1 MLFNSVFVKKPEIC
15 FVIPDKPW
23 YVNEDILIA
32 KQSNIEQIFINGIEN
47 ALLISSFMICYSVI
61 TGNPSHI
68 VNKLNR
74 ITSKFMNFNNY
85 YFQSALTSSIISMFL
100 GVNAVLGYPNM
111 VNKKK

>member
-1 MLFNSVFVKKPEIC
+1 MLFNSGFVKKPTIC

-23 YVNEDILIA
+23 YVNENILIA

-47 ALLISSFMICYSVI
+47 ALFISSFMICDSVI
-61 TGNPSHI
+61 TGNPLHI
-68 VNKLNR
+68 VKNLNR
-74 ITSKFMNFNNY
+74 LSSKFMNFNNF

-100 GVNAVLGYPNM
+100 GVNTVLGYPNM

>member
-1 MLFNSVFVKKPEIC
+1 MLFNSGFVKKPQIC

-23 YVNEDILIA
+23 YVNENILIA

-68 VNKLNR
+68 VNKLNSNFE
-74 ITSKFMNFNNY
+74 IDYKFGTFTMY
-85 YFQSALTSSIISMFL
+85 DMSYQLCLS
-100 GVNAVLGYPNM
+100 GP
-111 VNKKK
+111 KK

>member
-1 MLFNSVFVKKPEIC
+1 
-15 FVIPDKPW
+15 
-23 YVNEDILIA
+23 
-32 KQSNIEQIFINGIEN
+32 
-47 ALLISSFMICYSVI
+47 MICYSVI
-61 TGNPSHI
+61 TGNPLHI

-100 GVNAVLGYPNM
+100 GVNAVLGYHNM

>member
-1 MLFNSVFVKKPEIC
+1 MLFNYVFVKKPTIC

-23 YVNEDILIA
+23 YVNENILIA
-32 KQSNIEQIFINGIEN
+32 KQMFINGIEN

-61 TGNPSHI
+61 TGNLSPF
-68 VNKLNR
+68 VKNLNR

-85 YFQSALTSSIISMFL
+85 YFQCALTSSIISMFL

>member
-1 MLFNSVFVKKPEIC
+1 
-15 FVIPDKPW
+15 
-23 YVNEDILIA
+23 
-32 KQSNIEQIFINGIEN
+32 
-47 ALLISSFMICYSVI
+47 MICYSVI
-61 TGNPSHI
+61 TGNPSYI

-100 GVNAVLGYPNM
+100 GVNVVLGYPNM

>member
-1 MLFNSVFVKKPEIC
+1 MLFNYGFVKKPNIC

-47 ALLISSFMICYSVI
+47 ALFISSFMICYSVI
-61 TGNPSHI
+61 TGNISPF
-68 VNKLNR
+68 VKNLNR
-74 ITSKFMNFNNY
+74 ITSKFMNFNNF